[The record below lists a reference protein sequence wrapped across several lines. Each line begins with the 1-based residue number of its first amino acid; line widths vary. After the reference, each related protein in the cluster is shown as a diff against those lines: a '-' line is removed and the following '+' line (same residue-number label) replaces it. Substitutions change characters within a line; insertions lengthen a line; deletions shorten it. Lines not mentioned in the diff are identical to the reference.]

1 MKGKMKKLV
10 AFALA
15 AIMVLAMGITVSAA
29 GGSITVADTIG
40 GETYTLYKVFDVS
53 TGETGGY
60 NYTIPENS
68 PYFNWTD
75 GSEEMVAFNEVFSA
89 SFNGGKT
96 YVKKAEGVNDADVV
110 TYLNNHVGS
119 LIDTPVKTE
128 ISGADGEDVVFQV
141 AEDGYYYVKS
151 TVSKGAA
158 AMVDTVTGD
167 VTIHEKND
175 APGWE
180 GKVADDGNT
189 YFVGDTIHYTLTY
202 RALNYA
208 NGNKITQY
216 VVKDTPDTGIVINP
230 NTVQV
235 TIGGEAPKVDL
246 VGTLTDETGMTIKWV
261 NNDGDFLYTAPA
273 EIVITYDAT
282 VMDATKVG
290 QNGIKN
296 IATIAYNEEEP
307 TEVEETVYMGS
318 ITINKYDGD
327 NENTKLEATFVIS
340 DKNLDEADAKFLKYV
355 PGDLDAEPKV
365 ADKYEWVDSI
375 EEATKYV
382 TENGTTTI
390 SGLKAGTYYLIETE
404 APDGYNLL
412 PDAVEVKL
420 EVPGANTN
428 VEQDP
433 LVYIADV
440 ANYQGGQL
448 PSTGGIGTTI
458 FYVVGGLLVAGAG
471 ILLITKKRMK
481 KEQ

>member
-29 GGSITVADTIG
+29 GGTITVADTIKDA
-40 GETYTLYKVFDVS
+40 EYTLYKVFDVTTDGDS
-53 TGETGGY
+53 AY
-60 NYTIPENS
+60 NYMIPESS
-68 PYFNWTD
+68 PYLNWAEDSNEMMEFNK
-75 GSEEMVAFNEVFSA
+75 VFSA
-89 SFNGGKT
+89 SSNGGRI

-110 TYLNNHVGS
+110 TYLNGY
-119 LIDTPVKTE
+119 IDRIGILKGTE
-128 ISGADGEDVVFQV
+128 KSGENGEDVVFQV
-141 AEDGYYYVKS
+141 TDDGYYYVQS
-151 TVSKGAA
+151 TVSQGAA
-158 AMVDTVTGD
+158 AMVDTVTGN

-175 APGWE
+175 VPGWGEE

-216 VVKDTPDTGIVINP
+216 VVKDTPDTGIVIDTK
-230 NTVQV
+230 TVLV
-235 TIGGEAPKVDL
+235 TIGGKAPVEGM
-246 VGTLTDETGMTIKWV
+246 VSGTLTDETGMVIKWV
-261 NNDGDFLYTAPA
+261 NDDGEFLYTAPA

-282 VMDATKVG
+282 VTEAATVG
-290 QNGIKN
+290 QNGISN
-296 IATIAYNEEEP
+296 EATIAYNDEEP

-318 ITINKYDGD
+318 ITINKYDG
-327 NENTKLEATFVIS
+327 ENTDIKLEATFVIS
-340 DKNLDEADAKFLKYV
+340 DKNLGGDGAKFLKYD
-355 PGDLDAEPKV
+355 PDA
-365 ADKYEWVDSI
+365 DGSKYEWVDSI

-382 TENGTTTI
+382 TAENGKVEI

-412 PDAVEVKL
+412 SGGVEVKL

-428 VEQDP
+428 VDQDP
-433 LVYIADV
+433 LLYTADV
-440 ANYQGGQL
+440 PNNKGVQL